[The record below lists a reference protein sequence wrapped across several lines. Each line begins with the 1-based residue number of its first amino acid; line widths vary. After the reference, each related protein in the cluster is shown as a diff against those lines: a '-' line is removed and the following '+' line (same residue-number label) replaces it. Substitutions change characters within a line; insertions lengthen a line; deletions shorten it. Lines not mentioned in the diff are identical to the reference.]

1 MVSFT
6 GEYVQK
12 IDGKGRM
19 SIPADFRRVLEG
31 HDPDWAPGA
40 NPGLYLLYGEHLKNC
55 LHVYTVAA
63 FRQIAQGIQAMP
75 QGAPQR
81 RIASRLILGQSVRLD
96 VDKDGRVVMP
106 ADQRAKLGIAEGEVR
121 FTGAGDHFEIWENQT
136 FANTIAAEVEA
147 FLAAQGEDFDPL
159 SLLQG

>member
-19 SIPADFRRVLEG
+19 SVPADFRRVLES
-31 HDPDWAPGA
+31 HDPDWAAGT
-40 NPGLYLLYGEHLKNC
+40 NPGLYLLYGDHLKNC
-55 LHVYTVAA
+55 LRVYTVAA
-63 FRQIAQGIQAMP
+63 FRQIADDIQKMP
-75 QGAPQR
+75 QGSPGR
-81 RIASRLILGQSVRLD
+81 RIASRLILGQSVRLE
-96 VDKDGRVVMP
+96 VDKDGRTVMP
-106 ADQRAKLGIAEGEVR
+106 SDQRAKLGLAEGELR

-136 FANTIAAEVEA
+136 FADTITAEVEA
-147 FLAAQGEDFDPL
+147 FLATQGDDFDPL